1 MFTGIIQGL
10 GTITERRPSGGG
22 AVLAVAPAFRLDEPQ
37 EGESIAVNGVCLTA
51 REITPTSFLADV
63 SPETLSRSALG
74 GLRPGAKVNLERA
87 LRPIDRLGG
96 HIVSGHVDCVGRVLK
111 RERQSAFT
119 LFTFSLDPALAR
131 YVVEKGS
138 IAVSGVSLT
147 VNACAAD
154 SFSVSI
160 IPHTLEV
167 TILGGL
173 AVGDAVNLEVDIIG
187 KYVEKLLTGGADK
200 EQTPA
205 RRLDAAFLAANGF
218 V

>member
-10 GTITERRPSGGG
+10 GTITERRPAGGG
-22 AVLAVAPAFRLDEPQ
+22 EALRVACGFRLDEPL

-119 LFTFSLDPALAR
+119 LFTFSLEPALAR

-160 IPHTLEV
+160 IPHTLDI

-173 AVGDAVNLEVDIIG
+173 SVGDAVNVEVDIIG
-187 KYVEKLLTGGADK
+187 KYVEKLLGGADK
-200 EQTPA
+200 AQTPA

-218 V
+218 F

>member
-1 MFTGIIQGL
+1 MFTGIIQGM
-10 GTITERRPSGGG
+10 GVITERRPSGGG
-22 AVLAVAPAFRLDEPQ
+22 AVLAVAPDFRLEEPR

-51 REITPTSFLADV
+51 REISATGFLADV

-87 LRPIDRLGG
+87 LRPADRLGG
-96 HIVSGHVDCVGRVLK
+96 HIVSGHVDGVGRVLK

-119 LFTFSLDPALAR
+119 LFTFSLEPGLSR

-147 VNACAAD
+147 VNACQEAA
-154 SFSVSI
+154 FSVSV
-160 IPHTLEV
+160 IPHTLEI

-173 AVGDAVNLEVDIIG
+173 SVGDAVNLEVDIIG
-187 KYVEKLLTGGADK
+187 KYVEKLLARRPDTTPA
-200 EQTPA
+200 PA
-205 RRLDAAFLAANGF
+205 RRLDAGFLAENGF
-218 V
+218 F